1 MPAAKPARCPICG
14 KPSVPEFDPFC
25 SARCADV
32 DLNRWLSGVY
42 RIPTDE
48 QPKTESDIPEDDE
61 T

>member
-1 MPAAKPARCPICG
+1 MPEAKPHRCPICG
-14 KPSVPEFDPFC
+14 KPSVAAFDPFC

-48 QPKTESDIPEDDE
+48 APKSESGAPEDE
-61 T
+61 QS